1 MAQPI
6 SRLDPIPMADIAS
19 RSLEEEG
26 AVQRRQRVSALSRIL
41 RAIGAGA
48 LIASASTFLLQR
60 WESGGDLQRYFTL
73 LAHPLLLCVAGFV
86 CGLRANDGKAARTF
100 LALASALVPVQFCI
114 LGGLLYSQFS
124 WDGALVA
131 VPTYASWMAPG
142 PFAALATAGITLAL
156 LTPVIGVAFLT
167 LSRARALPLTL
178 AYLAA
183 NLTLLVPTRD
193 PSIAAALA
201 ALTLGGLVALDSRVG
216 RRDAS
221 LRTLEGTFVRA
232 MLFAPPLLLLLRS
245 ALHYELSA
253 LFAAVLSGLAS
264 FALVAIAGVRRLPE
278 GLREVLPDASLLP
291 TLATSVFAAGALF
304 DAGIPASIAFPAGV
318 LCFGGMTLSLSLVAG
333 SAAWGARHRRVAVVG
348 TVCGMAV
355 DLVIHPCVVASLGC
369 LVTAIAALSHGYLME
384 RRAIFVT
391 GLAAALF
398 GLVFHV
404 RYALGLYAYT
414 RWGSL
419 ALLGIA
425 VILAASWLE
434 RHWDELVARASVFR
448 ERFAAWE

>member
-1 MAQPI
+1 VAQPI
-6 SRLDPIPMADIAS
+6 SRLDPIRAS
-19 RSLEEEG
+19 EVATHPLDEEG
-26 AVQRRQRVSALSRIL
+26 AAQRRLRVSALSRIL

-124 WDGALVA
+124 WDGALLA

-142 PFAALATAGITLAL
+142 PFAALATAGITLVAL
-156 LTPVIGVAFLT
+156 APVVGVAFLT
-167 LSRARALPLTL
+167 LARARALPLTL

-193 PSIAAALA
+193 PSVAAGLVALA
-201 ALTLGGLVALDSRVG
+201 LGGLVAFDSRVG
-216 RRDAS
+216 RRDSS

-232 MLFAPPLLLLLRS
+232 MLFAPPLLLMLRS

-253 LFAAVLSGLAS
+253 LFAAVLSGLVS
-264 FALVAIAGVRRLPE
+264 FGLVAIAGVRRLPE
-278 GLREVLPDASLLP
+278 GLRDVLPDASLLP
-291 TLATSVFAAGALF
+291 TAAACAFVAGALF
-304 DAGIPASIAFPAGV
+304 DAGIPASLAFPAGV
-318 LCFGGMTLSLSLVAG
+318 LCFGGMTLWLSLLAG
-333 SAAWGARHRRVAVVG
+333 SAAWGARHRRVAMVG
-348 TVCGMAV
+348 TVCGMAA
-355 DLVIHPCVVASLGC
+355 DLVIHPGVVASLGC
-369 LVTAIAALSHGYLME
+369 LVTAIAALSYGYLME

-398 GLVFHV
+398 GLAFHV

-419 ALLGIA
+419 ALLGVA

-434 RHWDELVARASVFR
+434 RHWDGLVARSAMFR

>member
-1 MAQPI
+1 VAQTI
-6 SRLDPIPMADIAS
+6 SRLDSVLAADAAP
-19 RSLEEEG
+19 RFPEEG
-26 AVQRRQRVSALSRIL
+26 AVLRRQRVGALSRIL

-73 LAHPLLLCVAGFV
+73 LAHPLLLCAAGFV

-124 WDGALVA
+124 WDGALVP

-142 PFAALATAGITLAL
+142 PFAALATAAITLAVL
-156 LTPVIGVAFLT
+156 APVIGVAFLT
-167 LSRARALPLTL
+167 LARARALPLAL
-178 AYLAA
+178 AYTAA
-183 NLTLLVPTRD
+183 NLTLLLPTRD
-193 PSIAAALA
+193 PSIAAAHA
-201 ALTLGGLVALDSRVG
+201 ALALGVLVAFDSRVA
-216 RRDAS
+216 RRDAG

-253 LFAAVLSGLAS
+253 LFAAVVSGLAS
-264 FALVAIAGVRRLPE
+264 FALAAIAGVRRLPA

-291 TLATSVFAAGALF
+291 TLATGGFAAAALLEV
-304 DAGIPASIAFPAGV
+304 GIPAALAFPAGV
-318 LCFGGMTLSLSLVAG
+318 VCFGALTLALSLMAG
-333 SAAWGARHRRVAVVG
+333 SASWGARHRRVAVVG
-348 TVCGMAV
+348 TVCGMAL
-355 DLVIHPCVVASLGC
+355 DLVIHPGVVASLGC
-369 LVTAIAALSHGYLME
+369 LVTAIAALSYGYLME
-384 RRAIFVT
+384 RRAIFLT

-398 GLVFHV
+398 GLAFHV

-419 ALLGIA
+419 ALLGVA

-434 RHWDELVARASVFR
+434 RHWDELVARAAVFR
-448 ERFAAWE
+448 ERLSAWD